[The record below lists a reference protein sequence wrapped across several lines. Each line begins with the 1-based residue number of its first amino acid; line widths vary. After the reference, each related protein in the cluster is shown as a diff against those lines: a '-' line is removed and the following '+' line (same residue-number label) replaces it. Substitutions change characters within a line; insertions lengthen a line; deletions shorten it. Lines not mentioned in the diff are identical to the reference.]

1 MKNHDKRNART
12 HRGAVSSGGSA
23 PRPNAR
29 PSPRTR
35 PAVFLAILVIISVAP
50 LSAEDTLDLNRYY
63 RFPVSFGAGYDSL
76 TPLVDYPVRY
86 TLYGFSGTVRVP
98 IPAFPI
104 LQPTLSVG
112 SIMFATRDTPDE
124 KQWENRLVYGAGG
137 ITAAHRFAKAFEISG
152 EALVGAGRS
161 VFPNLPEGP
170 AGMTNVVLQTGA
182 RITVNPAFN
191 LAIDVHPHV
200 RYLRSAIPFFRE
212 LDGPIFGLGLSAQW
226 RLGQDPDAPTAAI
239 RSIRFSDV
247 KLPRAFAAMQSYY
260 LDNPVGSITITN
272 SDRNPITDL
281 HVSFYQP
288 AFMDSPTACAGVE
301 RLDPGESRKI
311 DLLAVFNQEVFRTE
325 GTVPLTGEVIAT
337 YRSQGRPVEQRHP
350 IAFDLYDK
358 TALVW
363 DDDRKAAAFVTP
375 SDSALRNYGAFIRRI
390 GADVDRPGVSA
401 ALQTAVRTYHALAEL
416 GIVYQSDP
424 VLPFSRARGNV
435 EFVDSVCLPRDT
447 LARGAGDCDDLT
459 VLYAALLEAV
469 GIETAFITV
478 PGHIYPAINTKV
490 AESHARSV
498 HPDPAMTLVLDGEV
512 WVPVE
517 ITLIG
522 RDSFIEAWRIGS
534 AQYRE
539 YDDAPEHREIIVV
552 RDAQSV
558 YRPVGLRES
567 DLGLQYGQ
575 ADSIRQRFESDMERI
590 AEVVLAH
597 VGRIARERGR
607 VQDFNRLGVEAARY
621 GRTDDARQSFRRAIE
636 IDPTFLEASVNLGT
650 LEQLS
655 GRHDSAVRTLTDALA
670 RLETVSANVP
680 PSPRA
685 VALEAGIHSALA
697 RSYAALGE
705 PDRSAFHIAQAP
717 SQTQVGEGEQTGIQG
732 RASDAL
738 APNFDSVFF
747 FDPVD

>member
-1 MKNHDKRNART
+1 MEIHDSGKTRRYRKRASART
-12 HRGAVSSGGSA
+12 ELTLVALILSTLTV
-23 PRPNAR
+23 PLL
-29 PSPRTR
+29 
-35 PAVFLAILVIISVAP
+35 LADDA
-50 LSAEDTLDLNRYY
+50 LDLNRYY

-86 TLYGFSGTVRVP
+86 TLYGFSGTMRVP
-98 IPAFPI
+98 VPAFPV

-124 KQWENRLVYGAGG
+124 KQWENRLVYGIGG
-137 ITAAHRFAKAFEISG
+137 LTAAHRFAKAFEISG

-161 VFPNLPEGP
+161 VFPNLPQGP
-170 AGMTNVVLQTGA
+170 AGMTNIVLQAGG

-191 LAIDVHPHV
+191 LAIDVHPHL
-200 RYLRSAIPFFRE
+200 RYIRSVVPYFRE
-212 LDGPIFGLGLSAQW
+212 LDGPIFGLGLTAQW

-239 RSIRFSDV
+239 RSLRFSEI
-247 KLPRAFAAMQSYY
+247 KLTRAFAAMQSYY
-260 LDNPVGSITITN
+260 LNEPVGSITITN
-272 SDRNPITDL
+272 SDRTAITDL
-281 HVSFYQP
+281 SVSFYQP
-288 AFMDSPTACAGVE
+288 AFMDSPTACAGAE
-301 RLDPGESRKI
+301 RLEPGESRSI
-311 DLLAVFNQEVFRTE
+311 DLFAVFNHEVFRTE
-325 GTVPLTGEVIAT
+325 GTIPLIGEVVAT

-350 IAFDLYDK
+350 VAFDLYDK

-375 SDSALRNYGAFIRRI
+375 SDSALRNYGAFIRRV
-390 GADVDRPGVSA
+390 GTDVDRPGVSA
-401 ALQTAVRTYHALAEL
+401 PLQTAVRTFHALAEL

-469 GIETAFITV
+469 GVETAFITV
-478 PGHIYPAINTKV
+478 PGHIYPAVNTKV

-498 HPDPAMTLVLDGEV
+498 HPDPAMTIVLDGEV

-517 ITLIG
+517 ITLVG
-522 RDSFIEAWRIGS
+522 RDSFVDAWSVGS

-539 YDDAPEHREIIVV
+539 YDGVPEHREIIVV
-552 RDAQSV
+552 RDAQTV

-567 DLGLQYGQ
+567 DLGLQYGRPD
-575 ADSIRQRFESDMERI
+575 AIRQRFERDMEWI

-607 VQDFNRLGVEAARY
+607 VQDYNRLGVEAARY

-636 IDPTFLEASVNLGT
+636 IDPTFVEASVNLGT
-650 LEQLS
+650 LEQLN

-680 PSPRA
+680 SSPRT
-685 VALEAGIHSALA
+685 VALQNGIHSALA

-705 PDRSAFHIAQAP
+705 TDRSVFHIARVP
-717 SQTQVGEGEQTGIQG
+717 SLIQTDDGTRSGTQG

-738 APNFDSVFF
+738 VPNFDSVFF